1 MTHGF
6 VRNPQRSRMTMM
18 FSEWILRAKS
28 TLRPPPQ
35 SDTCAIGVVR
45 GSKKSW
51 LGNISKAWTALQY
64 KLYPECSPHAD
75 RRGFDALSE
84 YSPDILD
91 KYLNRSK
98 FDNPLIYRQ
107 LKGIT
112 APLQALSTAVEGG
125 STTTTLQTQR
135 MQGTLPSFSQ
145 KHEFDFDYD
154 NVKVTPYA
162 KSSKLALNQASKTS
176 ASTRGHNPFPGPSA
190 TNPKPSTPLA
200 LPEDQMAQETRAF
213 NTINSGGSH

>member
-1 MTHGF
+1 
-6 VRNPQRSRMTMM
+6 M
-18 FSEWILRAKS
+18 FLYQPSHELVPMYYLPFYAFSLS
-28 TLRPPPQ
+28 TAPH
-35 SDTCAIGVVR
+35 S
-45 GSKKSW
+45 
-51 LGNISKAWTALQY
+51 
-64 KLYPECSPHAD
+64 SPHAD

-135 MQGTLPSFSQ
+135 MQGTLRQP
-145 KHEFDFDYD
+145 
-154 NVKVTPYA
+154 
-162 KSSKLALNQASKTS
+162 
-176 ASTRGHNPFPGPSA
+176 
-190 TNPKPSTPLA
+190 
-200 LPEDQMAQETRAF
+200 
-213 NTINSGGSH
+213 